1 MATARRSRH
10 VAKLRRRRKSRCAA
24 RSRSKPSTD
33 GSCAALIRKLSRYGS
48 RDGRPRGRPRLPRS
62 EEHTS
67 ELQSLMRISYAVF
80 CLKKKN
86 ESYRSN
92 TIGNELIHQAHKI

>member
-1 MATARRSRH
+1 MNKPAFATELHPKRPFAGTC
-10 VAKLRRRRKSRCAA
+10 V
-24 RSRSKPSTD
+24 PSTD
-33 GSCAALIRKLSRYGS
+33 GSPCAGAADQKQEPPPVTYVPQLAASA
-48 RDGRPRGRPRLPRS
+48 RS

-86 ESYRSN
+86 IHKTDNITTSN
-92 TIGNELIHQAHKI
+92 TKRTHQHITT